1 MTYADRRR
9 FRFER
14 WKFVLNLLSV
24 FSANL
29 DEGMNCADS
38 YVKANSFAKNAND
51 VAIRATLAPQLADQF
66 AVSFEF
72 GARRFLRDR
81 FQQGKVGSMIFR
93 LLSTWPSQSVNSPI
107 TRLHSPIRALERY
120 PYRLISISYEL

>member
-1 MTYADRRR
+1 MFD
-9 FRFER
+9 
-14 WKFVLNLLSV
+14 
-24 FSANL
+24 ANL
-29 DEGMNCADS
+29 DEGVNCADRH
-38 YVKANSFAKNAND
+38 VKADAFVKNAND
-51 VAIRATLAPQLADQF
+51 VAIRATLASQLADQF

-72 GARRFLRDR
+72 GARRFCGIVFSRER
-81 FQQGKVGSMIFR
+81 RVGSMIFR